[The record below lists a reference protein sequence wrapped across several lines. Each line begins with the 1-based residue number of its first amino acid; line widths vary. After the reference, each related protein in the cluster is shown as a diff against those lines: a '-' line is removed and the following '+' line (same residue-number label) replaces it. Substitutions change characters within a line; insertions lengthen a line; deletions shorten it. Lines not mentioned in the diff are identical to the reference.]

1 MNDPDKKT
9 VVLIFLGIIA
19 ALLILAQ
26 TEVMAPVMQFILETD
41 RGTPLQLTGC
51 IIAAGLAM
59 RFVFILL
66 NMLGKYYAGHL
77 DRIAEEK
84 STRGGEHFL

>member
-1 MNDPDKKT
+1 MNNPDKKT
-9 VVLIFLGIIA
+9 VALLFLGIIA

-26 TEVMAPVMQFILETD
+26 TEVMAPVMKFILDTD
-41 RGTPLQLTGC
+41 KGTPLQLIGC

-66 NMLGKYYAGHL
+66 NMLGKYYAGQL

-84 STRGGEHFL
+84 STRGGEHLL